1 MAEDEREIV
10 LIINM
15 KYIFLLSLIALV
27 ILLPGLLI
35 FAILIY
41 IKLGSP
47 VFFKQQRPGK
57 NGEIFEPTRII
68 QALQDFISTNAA
80 DTQKT
85 EKRYGDGVVAKYKG
99 NYVTLKLDNR
109 KISPDL
115 MSKIEALLQ
124 SELEKTESVK

>member
-1 MAEDEREIV
+1 D
-10 LIINM
+10 IIAIFQHPGELSARAGHDLFKVYQENKQAMLDAAQQLLRM
-15 KYIFLLSLIALV
+15 K
-27 ILLPGLLI
+27 
-35 FAILIY
+35 
-41 IKLGSP
+41 
-47 VFFKQQRPGK
+47 K